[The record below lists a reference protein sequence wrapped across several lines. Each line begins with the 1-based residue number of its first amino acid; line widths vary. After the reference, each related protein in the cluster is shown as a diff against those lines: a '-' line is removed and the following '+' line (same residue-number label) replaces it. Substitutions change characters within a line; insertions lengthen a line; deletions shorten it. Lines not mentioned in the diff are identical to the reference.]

1 MMLIIYNPA
10 PFANGVSLFPNVQ
23 NHVCKQGTSFVKR
36 VVPFTNGEGGAHG
49 EQHIYIYI
57 YILISNDAQIDAQID
72 AEIDLQIDH
81 RDQSMYQSYRLI
93 FELEWI
99 SKHFSDYIIVFLTL
113 LLARLPAH

>member
-49 EQHIYIYI
+49 ELHIYIS
-57 YILISNDAQIDAQID
+57 ISNDVQID
-72 AEIDLQIDH
+72 AEIDAEINLQIDH
-81 RDQSMYQSYRLI
+81 RDQSM
-93 FELEWI
+93 F
-99 SKHFSDYIIVFLTL
+99 
-113 LLARLPAH
+113 